1 MSLYYMQLVR
11 LLLEALDGRYS
22 MLSPSSTRSSSSSSS
37 SRGGEAAAESIR
49 RREQAELSTVEDGV
63 LRALEAVCLL
73 YTAGTKISNFRY

>member
-22 MLSPSSTRSSSSSSS
+22 MLSPSSTRSSSSSS
-37 SRGGEAAAESIR
+37 RGGEAAAESIR
-49 RREQAELSTVEDGV
+49 IRAHAELSAVEDGV